1 MAMATM
7 NMGLME
13 RYITL
18 EQITTAKKE
27 FAKIITNK
35 TQTEDIKM
43 IIENKNF
50 RVALLFITGFLG
62 VSFWFTCHASMRDFF
77 GADAH
82 VTGWVEV
89 FMISFPVLF
98 ALWAFRTYDT
108 RQQIEKAHE
117 QIEQVN
123 FTNGLSNLIK
133 PDLFSV
139 SLGVQMLIQVSHN
152 THNFDKHIWLAF
164 IERIQK
170 LPELNRFTKLK
181 STPYSIS
188 DPDLTYLPQIFEWI
202 VIYAKKQWRYMD
214 DRKVDVPNMDYIIN
228 ELDSTTGFIDTDL
241 STKTI
246 FLTEIKMAMDGYN
259 HHQLKLKKDRRNQ
272 KARRI

>member
-1 MAMATM
+1 
-7 NMGLME
+7 
-13 RYITL
+13 
-18 EQITTAKKE
+18 
-27 FAKIITNK
+27 
-35 TQTEDIKM
+35 M
-43 IIENKNF
+43 IIENKLVRLVILTMSAISGWHLWQSQHVWVRETFVENQN
-50 RVALLFITGFLG
+50 
-62 VSFWFTCHASMRDFF
+62 
-77 GADAH
+77 
-82 VTGWVEV
+82 VTGWVEIILLSV
-89 FMISFPVLF
+89 PVLL
-98 ALWAFRTYDT
+98 ALWWFRTHDT
-108 RQQIEKAHE
+108 RQQIAKAQE

-170 LPELNRFTKLK
+170 LPDLNRFIKLK
-181 STPYSIS
+181 PTPYSIS

-214 DRKVDVPNMDYIIN
+214 DRNVDVPNMDYIIN

-246 FLTEIKMAMDGYN
+246 FLTEIKMAMDDYN